1 MKPSGMKT
9 LSVKSRRTSAADLTI
24 AGLARAQLE
33 KSIRDAEKIR
43 REIALLIVKQKVR
56 K

>member
-9 LSVKSRRTSAADLTI
+9 LSVKSRRAHAVDLTI
-24 AGLARAQLE
+24 AVLARAQLE

-43 REIALLIVKQKVR
+43 REIAILIEKQR
-56 K
+56 AR